1 MDNESLVKEPTCFKI
16 PSNPSRIFFFF
27 FFLTGKIERFQNSC
41 CIEKGLSNFY
51 KMSVSALKMGFR
63 KLAPRVVSY
72 KD

>member
-1 MDNESLVKEPTCFKI
+1 MDNETLVKESTCFKI
-16 PSNPSRIFFFF
+16 PSNSSRIFFFF
-27 FFLTGKIERFQNSC
+27 FTDKIERFQNSC
-41 CIEKGLSNFY
+41 CIEKGLSKFY